1 MFLWSFCLHVS
12 YVSKSVNLRSF
23 MLELSVYQDLFLSLV
38 YSYEQD
44 TIPASVGVIEE

>member
-1 MFLWSFCLHVS
+1 
-12 YVSKSVNLRSF
+12 